1 MSPASQPGL
10 PRWMCGQLFW
20 CHVSQSLGTSSCCTC
35 TRLTLL
41 DMSSQQAYASNSSLA
56 PTGHIRKHGL
66 AACSSCDTYSA
77 ALNVHT
83 TILSSLRFS
92 DLTLVTLLLVS
103 SCESHQSPHVL
114 AAISLV
120 WPVTLA
126 QCLVCLTTSSEA
138 LVSSAPRSLNTE
150 ASSNRTLVS
159 IDFVMLSPLPEGLIT
174 FASSFMALEAPPSE
188 LLCAFF
194 RHCLQEHRRLHTRIA
209 FSPKFAVSLDQPEV
223 WCSPHSELFCRG
235 LSQLSQA
242 VGTYIACSSSM
253 VYNHHV

>member
-1 MSPASQPGL
+1 MGSSSRRPSPHLLPPPG
-10 PRWMCGQLFW
+10 
-20 CHVSQSLGTSSCCTC
+20 H
-35 TRLTLL
+35 
-41 DMSSQQAYASNSSLA
+41 SSLA
-56 PTGHIRKHGL
+56 PTGHIKKTWSRT
-66 AACSSCDTYSA
+66 CSSCDTYRA

-126 QCLVCLTTSSEA
+126 QRLVCLTTFPKNSFPPLHAPSTPKRLPIELSSP
-138 LVSSAPRSLNTE
+138 S
-150 ASSNRTLVS
+150 TLLRL
-159 IDFVMLSPLPEGLIT
+159 LSPGLIT

-242 VGTYIACSSSM
+242 LGTYIACSSSM
-253 VYNHHV
+253 VYNHHFEIVGKRTPNNSPLLMHRIAHHSQTAFLST